1 MTNRKRIFIAS
12 ILVLG
17 GIGWGIYHFVSGPE
31 WQQFSAA
38 ALWESLSGARLS
50 YLLLGAGL
58 TFASYLCR
66 AYRWKA
72 FVRPMKEAGVGN
84 IFIATLVGFSA
95 VALLSRVG
103 EVVRPWMIAQKEQ
116 LPLSSQLGAW
126 TLERVFDTLTLVSL
140 LGASLWLFP
149 APIAAG
155 AQALAMMQHFRT
167 AGVVL
172 TFMAM
177 GMAAVLAL
185 LHYVPEFTENLIVAL
200 AWPLPQRIRD
210 GIRRALEH
218 FAATLAVIRNA
229 RSFLEC
235 VFWSSLVWLALLG
248 AYWSTVRAFG
258 EPLAGLHWGA
268 MTLVMMASVTGSVAQ
283 LPAVG
288 GGTQLATALTLTGL
302 FGIPLAPATAV
313 ALTLWVMTFLLV
325 LIPGLPLAAREGLSW
340 SRLRSILFPNGGS

>member
-1 MTNRKRIFIAS
+1 MA
-12 ILVLG
+12 LVLVLAG
-17 GIGWGIYHFVSGPE
+17 VVWGIYHFASGPE

-38 ALWESLSGARLS
+38 ALWETLAKASPA
-50 YLLLGAGL
+50 YLLLGTFL

-72 FVRPMKEAGVGN
+72 FLRPMKDARVGN
-84 IFIATLVGFSA
+84 IFVATLVGFSA
-95 VALLSRVG
+95 VALLSRAG

-126 TLERVFDTLTLVSL
+126 TLERVFDTLTLVGL

-149 APIAAG
+149 ASTAAG
-155 AQALAMMQHFRT
+155 EHAAAMMQHFRT
-167 AGVVL
+167 AGLVL
-172 TFMAM
+172 TILAM
-177 GMAAVLAL
+177 GMAAGLAL
-185 LHYVPEFTENLIVAL
+185 LHYLPQFTETVILWL
-200 AWPLPQRIRD
+200 ARPLPQRIRD

-235 VFWSSLVWLALLG
+235 AFWSALVWLTLLG
-248 AYWSTVRAFG
+248 AYWSAARAFG

-268 MTLVMMASVTGSVAQ
+268 MTLVLMASVTGSLAQ

-302 FGIPLAPATAV
+302 YGVPLAPATAV
-313 ALTLWVMTFLLV
+313 ALTIWVITFLLV
-325 LIPGLPLAAREGLSW
+325 MVPGLPLAAREGLSW
-340 SRLRSILFPNGGS
+340 SRLRSILFPATEN